1 MKLESPGNF
10 SFKTSAV
17 PKILVFKV
25 RQILQFSQKEVRKVR
40 KKFLKLPKN
49 SICLIFKGFF
59 NFLTC
64 TGLQAEQIFSVNT

>member
-49 SICLIFKGFF
+49 SIC
-59 NFLTC
+59 
-64 TGLQAEQIFSVNT
+64 